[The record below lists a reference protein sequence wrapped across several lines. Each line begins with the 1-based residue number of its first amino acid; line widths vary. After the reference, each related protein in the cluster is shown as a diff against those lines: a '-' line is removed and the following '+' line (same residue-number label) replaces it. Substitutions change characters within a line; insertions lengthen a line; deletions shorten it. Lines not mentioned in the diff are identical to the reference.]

1 MLKTETAKG
10 RVREA
15 YTGAKMELRASFG
28 KRELAI
34 LNGKESLV
42 D

>member
-1 MLKTETAKG
+1 MLRTETPKG
-10 RVREA
+10 RVSEA
-15 YTGAKMELRASFG
+15 YIETKVELRASFG

-34 LNGKESLV
+34 LKWKGSLV